1 MVQHKK
7 SPKSLGTP
15 TSVRQKQRTL
25 ERIALMLQMKT
36 HVGHKPLRKYG
47 NRLWYPEMTK
57 AFLGI
62 RDGVTVINPE
72 VTLKST
78 VEGLYFAALILR
90 NKGRLLLV
98 DSRHDFSPFSHIAM
112 KSPDVLSKAMS
123 VAGSRWIGGTLTN
136 WSTISPHVSQ
146 FGYITSMFR
155 TLVNQFRVTSP
166 RYKKMKE
173 SFPGFLKVS
182 GIGHLQHLQGENKA
196 YLKFRQRPDLLIVC
210 QPNENSLLL
219 REAFR
224 LQIPVLAFV
233 DSNTSLDYITHPI
246 FVNTDNHEWMY
257 YALDLL
263 ARLTASMGT
272 SK

>member
-1 MVQHKK
+1 
-7 SPKSLGTP
+7 
-15 TSVRQKQRTL
+15 
-25 ERIALMLQMKT
+25 
-36 HVGHKPLRKYG
+36 
-47 NRLWYPEMTK
+47 
-57 AFLGI
+57 
-62 RDGVTVINPE
+62 
-72 VTLKST
+72 
-78 VEGLYFAALILR
+78 
-90 NKGRLLLV
+90 
-98 DSRHDFSPFSHIAM
+98 M
-112 KSPDVLSKAMS
+112 KSPDVLPKAMS

-182 GIGHLQHLQGENKA
+182 GIDHLEHLQGEDKA

-210 QPNENSLLL
+210 QPNENPLLL